1 MRRRFLALKTRGGD
15 FRQVIA
21 LDQYAFFARLLDTI
35 DIAFCLFDSQER
47 LLIWNHSYIAFFPEH
62 GDLLRTGQTYRQ
74 IAMRLYEATM
84 AGSSTAERAIKVE
97 ESLHRFRAQTHP
109 FTILHHGRRLQIATL
124 TTHDGG
130 RIRLWRDT
138 ARGDTGLP
146 GAPGWVGFPIDLLD
160 HMADGA
166 TVLGEDNRIIA
177 SNREFRRLYDVP
189 DHSSVV
195 GISLADIVRQ
205 AWTQAG
211 ESPPALGELDGLPG
225 VGEPFEIELPGERWR
240 RVMARRQS
248 NGISY
253 FSHADISLL
262 KRQQKELL
270 LAERRAREEEYR
282 YRLLAENSS
291 DVIVAT
297 SSDLAIQFVS
307 PSVHRVLGWHPE
319 GMVGRS
325 LTAFI
330 HDEGHA
336 AFGLDSPGYPHGA
349 PGPAIVTCRVRD
361 AAGEWVW
368 MEASIGRLP
377 ERAETPI
384 ALVCSFRDV
393 TERVEA
399 EQALK
404 LAHDEL
410 ASIAATD
417 ALTSLANRR
426 RFDSVFEQEWRR
438 AARDHHSLSLM
449 LIDVE
454 HFKAVN
460 DGYGHV
466 VGDECLRHVG
476 RLIGGCI
483 HRPADLAARY
493 GGEEFVILLPQTPL
507 SGALALADRIRT
519 AMATADWKQ
528 IDPGLPALTVSVG
541 ICAVATIEG
550 FAPTQALRMADE
562 ALYRAKNSGRDR
574 CEARLLG

>member
-1 MRRRFLALKTRGGD
+1 M
-15 FRQVIA
+15 IA

-62 GDLLRTGQTYRQ
+62 GDLLRSGQTYRQ
-74 IAMRLYEATM
+74 IAMRLYEASM
-84 AGSSTAERAIKVE
+84 SGSSAAERAIKVE
-97 ESLHRFRAQTHP
+97 ESLHRFRGQSHP
-109 FTILHHGRRLQIATL
+109 FTILHRGRRLQIATL
-124 TTHDGG
+124 NTHDGG

-138 ARGDTGLP
+138 ARGGSTP
-146 GAPGWVGFPIDLLD
+146 GEPDRVGFPIDLLD

-177 SNREFRRLYDVP
+177 SNREFRRLYDIP
-189 DHSSVV
+189 DHRSVV
-195 GISLADIVRQ
+195 GVSLADIVRQ
-205 AWTQAG
+205 AWSQAG
-211 ESPPALGELDGLPG
+211 LDAPVIGDLDGLPG
-225 VGEPFEIELPGERWR
+225 GGEPFEIELPGERWR
-240 RVMARRQS
+240 RVLARRQS
-248 NGISY
+248 NGVSY

-291 DVIVAT
+291 DVIVAA
-297 SSDLAIQFVS
+297 SSDLSIQFVS
-307 PSVHRVLGWHPE
+307 PAVRRVLGWHPE

-325 LTAFI
+325 LTDFI

-336 AFGLDSPGYPHGA
+336 AFRLASAGSPDA
-349 PGPAIVTCRVRD
+349 ASEPAIGTCRVRD

-377 ERAETPI
+377 ERAETAI

-410 ASIAATD
+410 ASMAATD

-438 AARDHHSLSLM
+438 AARDHHALSLM
-449 LIDVE
+449 LIDVD

-476 RLIGGCI
+476 RLIGSCI

-507 SGALALADRIRT
+507 SGALALADRIRA
-519 AMATADWKQ
+519 AMAAADWKQ

-562 ALYRAKNSGRDR
+562 ALYRAKNAGRDR